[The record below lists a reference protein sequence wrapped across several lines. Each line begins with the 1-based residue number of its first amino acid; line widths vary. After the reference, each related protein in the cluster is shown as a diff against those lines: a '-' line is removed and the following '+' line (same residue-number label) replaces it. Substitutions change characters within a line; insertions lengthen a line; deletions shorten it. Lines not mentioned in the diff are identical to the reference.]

1 MQIWYK
7 NDYKTLSWFNCAPP
21 PRTHTHKKHTVSN
34 LDSVLK
40 SRDITLPTK
49 VHVVKAMVFP
59 VVMYSSKSWIRKRL
73 SVEEL
78 MLSNCDVGK
87 DFWESLAQQVDQT
100 SQSKRKST
108 LNIHW
113 KGWYWSWNSSTLA
126 TWFKELAQ
134 QKNSDAEKDSGQK
147 RATENEMVGWY
158 HWLHGHEFEQTPGNS
173 EGQGSL
179 MCCSLWGLRAG
190 HDWVT
195 EQEQQSFDSPD
206 YAPLHGAIKFWERMQ
221 TI

>member
-113 KGWYWSWNSSTLA
+113 KDWHWRWNSNTLA
-126 TWFKELAQ
+126 TWCGELIG
-134 QKNSDAEKDSGQK
+134 KDSDAGKDWRQEEKG
-147 RATENEMVGWY
+147 ATEDEMVEWY
-158 HWLHGHEFEQTPGNS
+158 YWFNGHEFEQAPGDG

-179 MCCSLWGLRAG
+179 ACCSLWGCKESKKTDQLN
-190 HDWVT
+190 
-195 EQEQQSFDSPD
+195 
-206 YAPLHGAIKFWERMQ
+206 
-221 TI
+221 